1 MTLPLELDTVADL
14 QSVLDAAHRLP
25 LVSCAFCDCSWRAEP
40 GGPIPEGVENASESP
55 WEQCLRDH
63 VLQQHG
69 AHIQQVADVTEK
81 WIWDV
86 YKQALAVKEREGIPA
101 VGAAIDRRAFENTL
115 QCYNDESIKALI
127 CFSCARVCLQSGGPR
142 SHIEFVRGGWFLA
155 LPAGSMRKNFSKASI
170 VKGIRGTGVRSPFRF
185 PLPEG
190 VVMFC
195 VLGVCEPS
203 FESSASRLSAPGL
216 AASDALILRS
226 GRGFGASCK
235 TTFLL

>member
-1 MTLPLELDTVADL
+1 M
-14 QSVLDAAHRLP
+14 
-25 LVSCAFCDCSWRAEP
+25 
-40 GGPIPEGVENASESP
+40 GVENTSESP

-69 AHIQQVADVTEK
+69 VHIQQVADVTEK

-155 LPAGSMRKNFSKASI
+155 LPAGSMRKNFSKASM

-190 VVMFC
+190 VVMFLC
-195 VLGVCEPS
+195 VGC
-203 FESSASRLSAPGL
+203 
-216 AASDALILRS
+216 LR
-226 GRGFGASCK
+226 A
-235 TTFLL
+235 FL